1 MHQLSGEFFT
11 ENFDRIQGAE
21 YDTTYQ
27 YNNAGYCCNKFLF
40 AGCYPGLVAL
50 EVRRGATIQHR
61 NHAVA
66 DMDCARPARPS
77 SASTD
82 LD

>member
-11 ENFDRIQGAE
+11 ENFERIQGAE
-21 YDTTYQ
+21 YDVTHQ
-27 YNNAGYCCNKFLF
+27 YNNAGYCCNKFLY
-40 AGCYPGLVAL
+40 AGCYPGLPAL
-50 EVRRGATIQHR
+50 EVRRRPAIR
-61 NHAVA
+61 YRIHAIA
-66 DMDCARPARPS
+66 DMDCARPARPA